1 MNYNAAIPEA
11 KRGYQALP
19 ANWVFIGNGEPE
31 PQSFHVSRRVTLEGP
46 VSGHLISEPVRPGVD
61 LFSVEARAEAGFHL
75 TIDQQVK
82 PGTLHIGC
90 VATGE
95 GTFATSS
102 GKLAPQ
108 RWRGSGTIMTLVPP
122 EDRLMYEVQLDQP
135 VAGLGIS
142 VEPEALGA
150 MFGGEELPGILRNIV
165 EGRVTP
171 VSQVT
176 KARFDPV
183 RVANELL
190 RPTFTG
196 SLMSLHRESK
206 SLEFLVHLLGSLDGA
221 PPAGAEELSRRVL
234 ARVEEARDRLVSDLR
249 NPPGLH
255 DLAAAVGLT
264 AKVLNQGFRELY
276 GTTVFDYL
284 RDTRLQA
291 ARRMIEE
298 GLNLPLKQ
306 IAWQVGYAQASNFVS
321 AYRRHFGTTPRR
333 HGLQYEAEN

>member
-1 MNYNAAIPEA
+1 MNYNPAIA
-11 KRGYQALP
+11 NRGHQALP

-31 PQSFHVSRRVTLEGP
+31 PQSFPVSRRVTLEGP

-61 LFSVEARAEAGFHL
+61 LFAVEARAEAGFRL
-75 TIDQQVK
+75 TIDQQVR

-95 GTFATSS
+95 GTFASAP
-102 GKLAPQ
+102 GGEAPQ

-122 EDRLMYEVQLDQP
+122 EDRLAYEVQLDQP

-150 MFGGEELPGILRNIV
+150 MFGGDELPSGLRGII

-176 KARFDPV
+176 RARFDPV

-190 RPTFTG
+190 RPSFTG
-196 SLMSLHRESK
+196 SLMGLYRESK
-206 SLEFLVHLLGSLDGA
+206 SLEFLVHLLGSLEGQ
-221 PPAGAEELSRRVL
+221 PPSETEELTRRVL
-234 ARVEEARDRLVSDLR
+234 VRVEEARDRLISDLR

-255 DLAAAVGLT
+255 DLAASVGLT

-284 RDTRLQA
+284 RDVRLQA

-298 GLNLPLKQ
+298 GLTMPLKQ

-333 HGLQYEAEN
+333 HGLQFAEN

>member
-1 MNYNAAIPEA
+1 MNYNPAMAQGGP
-11 KRGYQALP
+11 QALP

-31 PQSFHVSRRVTLEGP
+31 PQSFPVSRRVTLEGP

-61 LFSVEARAEAGFHL
+61 LFAVEARAEAGFRL

-95 GTFATSS
+95 GTFAASP
-102 GKLAPQ
+102 GGQAPQ
-108 RWRGSGTIMTLVPP
+108 RWRGSGTIMTLVPA
-122 EDRLMYEVQLDQP
+122 EDRLAYEVELDQP
-135 VAGLGIS
+135 LAGLGIS

-150 MFGGEELPGILRNIV
+150 MFGGNDLPPSLRGII
-165 EGRVTP
+165 EGRAMP
-171 VSQVT
+171 VSQVK

-183 RVANELL
+183 RVANDLL
-190 RPTFTG
+190 RPTFAG
-196 SLMSLHRESK
+196 PLMGLYRESK
-206 SLEFLVHLLGSLDGA
+206 SLEFLAHLLGSLDGT
-221 PPAGAEELSRRVL
+221 PLPETEELTRRVL

-255 DLAAAVGLT
+255 DLAGSVGLT

-298 GLNLPLKQ
+298 GLTLPLKQ

-333 HGLQYEAEN
+333 HGLQYAEN